1 MDATDFLEEVG
12 AVQDSF
18 WKVCVIQENV
28 MTTTLN
34 KGVLSL
40 LSWPDDEPG
49 TSPEN
54 HSGEKEMFW
63 GYNHPL
69 DLFKYCTPS
78 IATCWNQA
86 RLLWSTAMLL
96 RKFPPCT
103 GLRPPALQ
111 ILQLASS

>member
-40 LSWPDDEPG
+40 LS
-49 TSPEN
+49 
-54 HSGEKEMFW
+54 
-63 GYNHPL
+63 
-69 DLFKYCTPS
+69 
-78 IATCWNQA
+78 
-86 RLLWSTAMLL
+86 
-96 RKFPPCT
+96 
-103 GLRPPALQ
+103 
-111 ILQLASS
+111 